1 MENICS
7 DIQTK
12 TASYT
17 SKALK
22 KLVLTKFMKN
32 GLFRP
37 TKENARYIGEASRK
51 LVLIKF
57 KDKGLLCRANVK
69 S

>member
-7 DIQTK
+7 DVQSKI
-12 TASYT
+12 ASYT
-17 SKALK
+17 SKAMK
-22 KLVLTKFMKN
+22 KLVLTKFTKN

-37 TKENARYIGEASRK
+37 TKEKARYIGEASTK
-51 LVLIKF
+51 LVRINF
-57 KDKGLLCRANVK
+57 KDKGLLCRANEK

>member
-1 MENICS
+1 M
-7 DIQTK
+7 
-12 TASYT
+12 
-17 SKALK
+17 K
-22 KLVLTKFMKN
+22 KLVLTKFTKN

-51 LVLIKF
+51 FVLIKF
-57 KDKGLLCRANVK
+57 KDKGLLCRTNVK